1 MINLALRVLR
11 CLNKSSIYKIFYLQ
25 LVTILIG
32 LLSAFSAIL
41 IAPFII
47 LISGE
52 DLTINNPFFQKV
64 FNLISIFNN
73 DSLFLYVSIIFVS
86 FYILSILLTLAFTF
100 LNLKWIQDINVFFQ
114 KNLYSFFI
122 NKNWLFHSDISSK
135 EIISKIHSDTERLGN
150 TVILPFINL
159 ISNFLIS
166 LIIIFAVFLVD
177 FNVALISISTFSLF
191 YLFFYYFFKK
201 KLRKAGD
208 TVTRVYPYYFKS
220 MFEGFSSIKDVIL
233 FDKKNFF
240 KNLFS
245 ENVTNLKNANITQ
258 LYLIQIPRSLIEI
271 IFFILLIGFILALM
285 KFYNF
290 KFAEIGAMI
299 AFYGICALKVIPAL
313 QKIFN
318 SFASINSNISAFI
331 NIEMD
336 LINAKKIS
344 LKTEINETH
353 QKIKFQKTIKLNDVT
368 FTYPS
373 NKKAGIFNVNMT
385 IPYGSKIG
393 IVGKTGSGKSTLLDL
408 ILGFITTDQGEIK
421 VDETIINNKNIK
433 FWQKNLSYVPQNFF
447 IYEGTIKSNIG
458 FGLDESLIENEKIYN
473 SLLLAELNE
482 FKGKENFNVGE
493 NGKRL
498 SGGQKQR
505 IGIARAIYKNSEIII
520 LDEATSALDTIT
532 ERNILKNLD
541 NNENIKT
548 TIIVSHRF
556 ETLKMCDKLYFI
568 ENGKVEELKNFEE
581 LISKYKDN
589 K

>member
-1 MINLALRVLR
+1 MINLILRVLK
-11 CLNKSSIYKIFYLQ
+11 CLNKDSIYKIFYLQ
-25 LVTILIG
+25 LVTVLIG

-41 IAPFII
+41 IAPFIM
-47 LISGE
+47 LVSGE
-52 DLTINNPFFQKV
+52 NLNINNPFFQRV
-64 FNLISIFNN
+64 FDFISVFDN
-73 DSLFLYVSIIFVS
+73 DNLFLYVSIIFIS
-86 FYILSILLTLAFTF
+86 FYILSILLTLLFSY
-100 LNLKWIQDINVFFQ
+100 LILKWGQDINVFFQ
-114 KNLYSFFI
+114 KNLYTFFI
-122 NKNWLFHSDISSK
+122 NKDWLFHSHISSTD
-135 EIISKIHSDTERLGN
+135 IISKIHADTQRLTS
-150 TVILPFINL
+150 TVILPFVNL

-166 LIIIFAVFLVD
+166 LIIIFAIFLVD
-177 FNVALISISTFSLF
+177 FNVALISIVTFTLF

-208 TVTRVYPYYFKS
+208 TVTKVYPYYFKS

-240 KNLFS
+240 KNFFS
-245 ENVTNLKNANITQ
+245 ENVNNLKKANITQ
-258 LYLIQIPRSLIEI
+258 SYLIQIPRSLIEI
-271 IFFILLIGFILALM
+271 IFFILLIAFIFVLM

-318 SFASINSNISAFI
+318 SFAIINSNISAFI
-331 NIEMD
+331 NIEID

-344 LKTEINETH
+344 LKNETNEIH
-353 QKIKFQKTIKLNDVT
+353 KKIKFQKKIALNNIT
-368 FTYPS
+368 FTYPN

-408 ILGFITTDQGEIK
+408 ILGFITADKGEIK
-421 VDETIINNKNIK
+421 VDEIILNNKNIK

-447 IYEGTIKSNIG
+447 IYEGTIKSNIA
-458 FGLDESLIENEKIYN
+458 FGLNKNLIENDKIRN

-482 FKGKENFNVGE
+482 FIDNDNFEVGE
-493 NGKRL
+493 NGKKI

-505 IGIARAIYKNSEIII
+505 IGIARALYKNSEILI

-532 ERNILKNLD
+532 ERNIFKNFD

-581 LISKYKDN
+581 LTSKYKDD
-589 K
+589 